1 MKSNAVLQR
10 IAEELCPSTS
20 TTDFTQSECYYEE
33 IPYQAKSWSKP
44 RRVIIKS
51 ERLANEMLF
60 THTFIVTNLGDTFT
74 PKEIVLSYQKRGTMK
89 NYIKESKSGLFFD
102 QMSSSSFHANEA
114 KMMIS
119 LLAYNLI
126 NWLRTLCFPKQH
138 KSMQIQTI
146 RTRIIKVA
154 SRLVRSARSLYFKLS
169 SSFVYQ
175 KFFWEALRRIQHFKC
190 E

>member
-1 MKSNAVLQR
+1 R
-10 IAEELCPSTS
+10 IAEELCPSAS
-20 TTDFTQSECYYEE
+20 PDITQSECYYED
-33 IPYQAKSWSKP
+33 IPYQAASWSTS

-51 ERLANEMLF
+51 ERPANELFF
-60 THTFIVTNLGDTFT
+60 THSFIVTNLGDIFT
-74 PKEIVLSYQKRGTMK
+74 PEDIVLSYQKRGTME
-89 NYIKESKSGLFFD
+89 NYIKEAKLGLFFD
-102 QMSSSSFHANEA
+102 QMNSSSFHANEA
-114 KMMIS
+114 KMMMS

-126 NWLRTLCFPKQH
+126 NWLRTLCFPKQQ

-154 SRLVRSARSLYFKLS
+154 SRLVRSARSLHFKLS

-175 KFFWEALRRIQHFKC
+175 PFFWEVLRRIQHFRI